1 MIDSLHDREK
11 GGIMKIGKILLTVLM
26 SAVLVINTRICYP
39 VSGIM
44 LTQQDTTIPSGKTI
58 TITQAKSLG
67 LSNSS
72 DYSSL
77 QSKLALAQVRY
88 SQSVKSLQLKK
99 KNQSTFRWT
108 PLLNFKFP
116 EDPTLKEEVEYTYKP
131 LELQSD
137 IDVLKHQIL
146 DNRYAVYEEITLLY
160 VECYTLQEK
169 ITFYE
174 TRLNTLQ
181 ETQEKNQAR
190 LAIGQ
195 ATQNDVDKIGSDVE
209 KVQTQLLGDMRN
221 YETAKDKLSDAM
233 GLDVRSGYT
242 FMNPY
247 ISAEITRDDIEGIL
261 NDTYE
266 RDQGYYEAQV
276 NTSNALL
283 ELNTNN
289 QLMSNQYGTNMNLIN
304 SFVQQVLN
312 GEDVDQAAFR
322 LKYDEFLQKI
332 DAPWQGKFKI
342 LFIKIPKEWK
352 KGEVDG
358 IRYVEDEPYA
368 LYEAA
373 LNYKDVYDEEQQVK
387 KALETSVT
395 DSFNNYISVRTTYES
410 VRAQVAEAQET
421 LQKDTAK
428 NLMGQFSYEEL
439 ADEQTEYADLQME
452 ELEALSDYTKTLA
465 SFDRLTCGA
474 ISDRLEAQDSGSTDV
489 MGGGV
494 SYVVEEEEEGAYYYI
509 HSLASDNAF
518 EFGLYIP
525 EKLGVTIT
533 AYELWV
539 NGTQI
544 GDRTDISR
552 SIKHLALS
560 IDSVD
565 SAFVRLYNQDT
576 VVDDCEIDTSVYSGK
591 LVITTGYQI
600 KSDESRVIGTYTL
613 NTSAV
618 TGAAS
623 LEIQTDKAEI
633 QYYDIRTADGMYL
646 ANREKI
652 SIRTGFKYL
661 GLISSDIPNLTFCF
675 YGSDRQLLYECRADA
690 ESRQLV
696 EKKVE

>member
-1 MIDSLHDREK
+1 
-11 GGIMKIGKILLTVLM
+11 MKIGKILLTVLM
-26 SAVLVINTRICYP
+26 SAVLVINTLICYP

-44 LTQQDTTIPSGKTI
+44 LTQQDIAIPSGKTI

-137 IDVLKHQIL
+137 IDVLKHQML

-221 YETAKDKLSDAM
+221 YETDAM

-266 RDQGYYEAQV
+266 RDQEYYEAQV

-312 GEDVDQAAFR
+312 GEDVDQSAFR

-352 KGEVDG
+352 
-358 IRYVEDEPYA
+358 R
-368 LYEAA
+368 
-373 LNYKDVYDEEQQVK
+373 VK
-387 KALETSVT
+387 
-395 DSFNNYISVRTTYES
+395 
-410 VRAQVAEAQET
+410 
-421 LQKDTAK
+421 
-428 NLMGQFSYEEL
+428 
-439 ADEQTEYADLQME
+439 
-452 ELEALSDYTKTLA
+452 
-465 SFDRLTCGA
+465 
-474 ISDRLEAQDSGSTDV
+474 
-489 MGGGV
+489 
-494 SYVVEEEEEGAYYYI
+494 
-509 HSLASDNAF
+509 
-518 EFGLYIP
+518 
-525 EKLGVTIT
+525 
-533 AYELWV
+533 
-539 NGTQI
+539 
-544 GDRTDISR
+544 
-552 SIKHLALS
+552 
-560 IDSVD
+560 
-565 SAFVRLYNQDT
+565 
-576 VVDDCEIDTSVYSGK
+576 
-591 LVITTGYQI
+591 
-600 KSDESRVIGTYTL
+600 
-613 NTSAV
+613 
-618 TGAAS
+618 
-623 LEIQTDKAEI
+623 
-633 QYYDIRTADGMYL
+633 
-646 ANREKI
+646 
-652 SIRTGFKYL
+652 
-661 GLISSDIPNLTFCF
+661 
-675 YGSDRQLLYECRADA
+675 
-690 ESRQLV
+690 
-696 EKKVE
+696 

>member
-1 MIDSLHDREK
+1 MKTGQILLA
-11 GGIMKIGKILLTVLM
+11 GIMSI
-26 SAVLVINTRICYP
+26 VLVLNAPVCYP
-39 VSGIM
+39 VSGIT
-44 LTQQDTTIPSGKTI
+44 LTQQDTVIPSGKTI
-58 TITQAKSLG
+58 TIAQAKSLG

-72 DYSSL
+72 TYSSL
-77 QSKLALAQVRY
+77 QSKLALAQIRY

-116 EDPTLKEEVEYTYKP
+116 EDPTLEEEVEYTYKP

-146 DNRYAVYEEITLLY
+146 DNRYAVYEEVSLLY

-169 ITFYE
+169 IAFYE
-174 TRLNTLQ
+174 ARLNTLL

-190 LAIGQ
+190 LMTGQ
-195 ATQNDVDKIGSDVE
+195 ATQNDIDKITSDVE
-209 KVQTQLLGDMRN
+209 KVQSQLLGDMRS

-247 ISAEITRDDIEGIL
+247 VSAEITRDDIEEIL
-261 NDTYE
+261 NETYE

-289 QLMSNQYGTNMNLIN
+289 QLMSNKYGTNMNLIN

-312 GEDVDQAAFR
+312 GEKVDQAAFR
-322 LKYDEFLQKI
+322 LKYDEFLKKI
-332 DAPWQGKFKI
+332 DEPWQGSFKI

-373 LNYKDVYDEEQQVK
+373 LNYKDIYDEEQQVK
-387 KALETSVT
+387 KDLETEVT

-410 VRAQVAEAQET
+410 LKAQVEEAQET
-421 LQKDTAK
+421 LLKDTAK

-439 ADEQTEYADLQME
+439 ADEQTEYADMQME
-452 ELEALSDYTKTLA
+452 ELEALAEYTKTLA

-474 ISDRLEAQDSGSTDV
+474 ITDRLEALDSGSTDA
-489 MGGGV
+489 MGGGI

-525 EKLGVTIT
+525 EDLGATIT

-576 VVDDCEIDTSVYSGK
+576 VIDDCEIDTSVYSGK
-591 LVITTGYQI
+591 LVITTGYRI
-600 KSDESRVIGTYTL
+600 ESDESKVIGTYTL
-613 NTSAV
+613 NTSTV
-618 TGAAS
+618 TGVAS
-623 LEIQTDKAEI
+623 LDIQTDKTEI
-633 QYYDIRTADGMYL
+633 QYYDIQTAEGTYL
-646 ANREKI
+646 ANRKRVPI
-652 SIRTGFKYL
+652 QTGFKYL
-661 GLISSDIPNLTFCF
+661 GLISSDISSLTFCF
-675 YGSDRQLLYECRADA
+675 YGSDQELLYECQADV

-696 EKKVE
+696 EKKTE

>member
-1 MIDSLHDREK
+1 MKTGQILLA
-11 GGIMKIGKILLTVLM
+11 GIMSI
-26 SAVLVINTRICYP
+26 VLVLNAPVCYP
-39 VSGIM
+39 VSGIT
-44 LTQQDTTIPSGKTI
+44 LTQQDTVIPSGKTI
-58 TITQAKSLG
+58 TIAQAKSLG

-72 DYSSL
+72 TYSSL
-77 QSKLALAQVRY
+77 QSKLALAQIRY

-116 EDPTLKEEVEYTYKP
+116 EDPTLEEEVEYTYKP

-146 DNRYAVYEEITLLY
+146 DNRYAVYEEVSLLY

-169 ITFYE
+169 IAFYE
-174 TRLNTLQ
+174 ARLNTLL

-190 LAIGQ
+190 LMTGQ
-195 ATQNDVDKIGSDVE
+195 ATQNDIDKITSDVE
-209 KVQTQLLGDMRN
+209 KVQSQLLGDMRS

-247 ISAEITRDDIEGIL
+247 VSAEITRDDIEEIL
-261 NDTYE
+261 NETYE

-289 QLMSNQYGTNMNLIN
+289 QLMSNKYGTNMNLIN

-312 GEDVDQAAFR
+312 GEKVDQAAFR
-322 LKYDEFLQKI
+322 LKYDEFLKKI
-332 DAPWQGKFKI
+332 DEPWQGSFKI

-373 LNYKDVYDEEQQVK
+373 LNYKDIYDEEQQVK
-387 KALETSVT
+387 KDLETEVT

-410 VRAQVAEAQET
+410 LKAQVEEAQET
-421 LQKDTAK
+421 LLKDTAK

-439 ADEQTEYADLQME
+439 ADEQTEYADMPME
-452 ELEALSDYTKTLA
+452 ELEALAEYTKTLA

-474 ISDRLEAQDSGSTDV
+474 ITDRLEALDSGSTDA
-489 MGGGV
+489 MGGGI

-525 EKLGVTIT
+525 EDLGATIT

-576 VVDDCEIDTSVYSGK
+576 VIDDCEIDTSVYSGK
-591 LVITTGYQI
+591 LVITTGYRI
-600 KSDESRVIGTYTL
+600 ESDESKVIGTYTL
-613 NTSAV
+613 NTSTV
-618 TGAAS
+618 TGMAS
-623 LEIQTDKAEI
+623 LDIQTDKTEI
-633 QYYDIRTADGMYL
+633 QYYDIQTAEGTYL
-646 ANREKI
+646 ANRKRVPI
-652 SIRTGFKYL
+652 QTGFKYL
-661 GLISSDIPNLTFCF
+661 GLISSDISSLTFCF
-675 YGSDRQLLYECRADA
+675 YGSDQELLYECQADV

-696 EKKVE
+696 EKKTE

>member
-1 MIDSLHDREK
+1 MKTGQILLA
-11 GGIMKIGKILLTVLM
+11 GIMSI
-26 SAVLVINTRICYP
+26 VLVLNAPVCYP
-39 VSGIM
+39 VSGIT
-44 LTQQDTTIPSGKTI
+44 LTQQDTVIPSGKTI
-58 TITQAKSLG
+58 TIAQAKSLG

-72 DYSSL
+72 TYSSL
-77 QSKLALAQVRY
+77 QSKLALAQIRY

-116 EDPTLKEEVEYTYKP
+116 EDPTLEEEVEYTYKP

-146 DNRYAVYEEITLLY
+146 DNRYAVYEEVSLLY

-169 ITFYE
+169 IAFYE
-174 TRLNTLQ
+174 ARLNTLL

-190 LAIGQ
+190 LMTGQ
-195 ATQNDVDKIGSDVE
+195 ATQNDIDKITSDVE
-209 KVQTQLLGDMRN
+209 KVQSQLLGDMRS

-247 ISAEITRDDIEGIL
+247 VSAEITRDDIEEIL
-261 NDTYE
+261 NETYE

-289 QLMSNQYGTNMNLIN
+289 QLMSNKYGTNMNLIN

-312 GEDVDQAAFR
+312 GEKVDQAAFR
-322 LKYDEFLQKI
+322 LKYDEFLKKI
-332 DAPWQGKFKI
+332 DEPWQGSFKI

-373 LNYKDVYDEEQQVK
+373 LNYKDIYDEEQQVK
-387 KALETSVT
+387 KDLETEVT

-410 VRAQVAEAQET
+410 LKAQVEEAQET
-421 LQKDTAK
+421 LLKDTAK

-439 ADEQTEYADLQME
+439 ADEQTEYADMQME
-452 ELEALSDYTKTLA
+452 ELEALAEYTKTLA

-474 ISDRLEAQDSGSTDV
+474 ITDRLEALDSGSIDA
-489 MGGGV
+489 MGGGI

-525 EKLGVTIT
+525 EDLGATIT

-576 VVDDCEIDTSVYSGK
+576 VIDDCEIDTSVYSGK
-591 LVITTGYQI
+591 LVITTGYRI
-600 KSDESRVIGTYTL
+600 ESDESKVIGTYTL
-613 NTSAV
+613 NTSTV
-618 TGAAS
+618 TGMAS
-623 LEIQTDKAEI
+623 LDIQTDKTEI
-633 QYYDIRTADGMYL
+633 QYYDIQTAEGTYL
-646 ANREKI
+646 ANRKRVPI
-652 SIRTGFKYL
+652 QTGFKYL
-661 GLISSDIPNLTFCF
+661 GLISSDISSLTFCF
-675 YGSDRQLLYECRADA
+675 YGSDQELLYECQADV

-696 EKKVE
+696 EKKTE

>member
-1 MIDSLHDREK
+1 
-11 GGIMKIGKILLTVLM
+11 MKAGKRLLAGLLCTVLVFNM
-26 SAVLVINTRICYP
+26 LVCYP
-39 VSGIM
+39 VSGIT
-44 LTQQDTTIPSGKTI
+44 LTQQDTTIPAGKTI
-58 TITQAKSLG
+58 TIAQAKALG

-116 EDPTLKEEVEYTYKP
+116 EDPTLDEEVEYVYKP

-146 DNRYAVYEEITLLY
+146 DNRYAVYEEISLLY

-169 ITFYE
+169 TAFYE
-174 TRLNTLQ
+174 TRLSTLQ
-181 ETQEKNQAR
+181 ETLEKNQAK
-190 LAIGQ
+190 LVIGQ
-195 ATQNDVDKIGSDVE
+195 ATQSDVDRIASDVQS
-209 KVQTQLLGDMRN
+209 VQTQLLGDMRN

-247 ISAEITRDDIEGIL
+247 MSAEITRDDLDGIL

-289 QLMSNQYGTNMNLIN
+289 QLMSNQYGTNMNLIS

-312 GEDVDQAAFR
+312 GEDIDQSAFR
-322 LKYDEFLQKI
+322 LKYDEFLEKI
-332 DAPWQGKFKI
+332 DAPWQGSFKI

-358 IRYVEDEPYA
+358 VRYVEDEPYA

-373 LNYKDVYDEEQQVK
+373 LNYKDIYDEEQQIK
-387 KALETSVT
+387 KDLETQVT

-410 VRAQVAEAQET
+410 MLKQVAEAKET
-421 LQKDTAK
+421 LEKDTAK

-452 ELEALSDYTKTLA
+452 ELEALAEYTKTLV

-474 ISDRLEAQDSGSTDV
+474 ITDRMELAGSGSSDV
-489 MGGGV
+489 MGGGA

-525 EKLGVTIT
+525 EDFDATIT

-544 GDRTDISR
+544 GSRTDVSQ

-565 SAFVRLYNQDT
+565 TAFVRLYNQDT
-576 VVDDCEIDTSVYSGK
+576 VIDDCEIDTSVYSGR
-591 LVITTGYQI
+591 LVITTGYRI
-600 KSDESRVIGTYTL
+600 ESDTTEVIGNYSL

-618 TGAAS
+618 TGLAT
-623 LEIQTDKAEI
+623 LGIQTDKTAI
-633 QYYDIRTADGMYL
+633 QYYDIRTADGTYL
-646 ANREKI
+646 ANRQKVPI
-652 SIRTGFKYL
+652 QTSFQYL
-661 GLISSDIPNLTFCF
+661 GLISSDISKLTFCF
-675 YGSDRQLLYECRADA
+675 YDKNQELLYECQADA
-690 ESRQLV
+690 ENQQLV
-696 EKKVE
+696 EKKTE

>member
-1 MIDSLHDREK
+1 MKTGQILLA
-11 GGIMKIGKILLTVLM
+11 GIMSI
-26 SAVLVINTRICYP
+26 VLVLNAPVCYP
-39 VSGIM
+39 VSGIT
-44 LTQQDTTIPSGKTI
+44 LTQQDTVIPSGKTI
-58 TITQAKSLG
+58 TIAQAKSLG

-72 DYSSL
+72 TYSSL
-77 QSKLALAQVRY
+77 QSKLALAQIRY

-116 EDPTLKEEVEYTYKP
+116 EDPTLEEEVEYTYKP

-146 DNRYAVYEEITLLY
+146 DNRYAVYEEVSLLY

-169 ITFYE
+169 IAFYE
-174 TRLNTLQ
+174 ARLNTLL

-190 LAIGQ
+190 LMTGQ
-195 ATQNDVDKIGSDVE
+195 ATQNDIDKITSDVE
-209 KVQTQLLGDMRN
+209 KVQSQLLGDMRS

-247 ISAEITRDDIEGIL
+247 VSAEITRDDIEEIL
-261 NDTYE
+261 NETYE

-289 QLMSNQYGTNMNLIN
+289 QLMSNKYGTNMNLIN

-312 GEDVDQAAFR
+312 GEKVDQAAFR
-322 LKYDEFLQKI
+322 LKYDEFLKKI
-332 DAPWQGKFKI
+332 DEPWQGSFKI

-373 LNYKDVYDEEQQVK
+373 LNYKDIYDEEQQVK
-387 KALETSVT
+387 KDLETEVT

-410 VRAQVAEAQET
+410 LKAQVEEAQET
-421 LQKDTAK
+421 LLKDTAK

-439 ADEQTEYADLQME
+439 ADEQTEYADMQME
-452 ELEALSDYTKTLA
+452 ELEALAEYTKTLA

-474 ISDRLEAQDSGSTDV
+474 ITDRLEALDSGSTDA
-489 MGGGV
+489 MGGGI

-525 EKLGVTIT
+525 EDLGATIT

-576 VVDDCEIDTSVYSGK
+576 VIDDCEIDTSVYSGK
-591 LVITTGYQI
+591 LVITTGYRI
-600 KSDESRVIGTYTL
+600 ESDESKVIGTYTL
-613 NTSAV
+613 NTSTV
-618 TGAAS
+618 TGMAS
-623 LEIQTDKAEI
+623 LDIQTDKTEI
-633 QYYDIRTADGMYL
+633 QYYDIQTAEGTYL
-646 ANREKI
+646 ANRKRVPI
-652 SIRTGFKYL
+652 QTGFKYL
-661 GLISSDIPNLTFCF
+661 GLISSDISSLTFCF
-675 YGSDRQLLYECRADA
+675 YGSDQELLYECQADV

-696 EKKVE
+696 EKKTE

>member
-1 MIDSLHDREK
+1 
-11 GGIMKIGKILLTVLM
+11 MKAGKLLLAGLMCTVL
-26 SAVLVINTRICYP
+26 VLNTPVCYP
-39 VSGIM
+39 VSGIT
-44 LTQQDTTIPSGKTI
+44 LTQQDTTNPVGKTI

-116 EDPTLKEEVEYTYKP
+116 EDPTLDEEVEYVYKP

-146 DNRYAVYEEITLLY
+146 DNRYAVYEEISLLY
-160 VECYTLQEK
+160 VECYTLQER

-174 TRLNTLQ
+174 TRLSTLQ
-181 ETQEKNQAR
+181 ETLEKNRAK
-190 LAIGQ
+190 LVIGQ
-195 ATQNDVDKIGSDVE
+195 ATQNDVDKIVSDIQS
-209 KVQTQLLGDMRN
+209 VQTQLLGDMRN

-242 FMNPY
+242 FTNPY
-247 ISAEITRDDIEGIL
+247 ISAEITRDDLEGIL

-289 QLMSNQYGTNMNLIN
+289 QLMSNQYGTNMNLIS

-312 GEDVDQAAFR
+312 GEDIDQSAFR
-322 LKYDEFLQKI
+322 LKYDEFLEKI
-332 DAPWQGKFKI
+332 DAPWQGSFKI

-358 IRYVEDEPYA
+358 VRYVEDEPYA

-373 LNYKDVYDEEQQVK
+373 LNYKDMYDEEQQVK
-387 KALETSVT
+387 KDLETEVT

-410 VRAQVAEAQET
+410 MLKQVEEAKET

-452 ELEALSDYTKTLA
+452 ELEALSEYTKTLA

-474 ISDRLEAQDSGSTDV
+474 ISDRLEAAGSGSTDV
-489 MGGGV
+489 MGGGA

-509 HSLASDNAF
+509 HSLASNNAF

-525 EKLGVTIT
+525 EDFNAAIT

-544 GDRTDISR
+544 GSRTDVSQ

-565 SAFVRLYNQDT
+565 TAFVRLYNQDT
-576 VVDDCEIDTSVYSGK
+576 VIDDCKIDTSVYSGR
-591 LVITTGYQI
+591 LVITTGYRI
-600 KSDESRVIGTYTL
+600 EADAAEVIGTYNL

-618 TGAAS
+618 TGLAT
-623 LEIQTDKAEI
+623 LNIQTDKTEI

-646 ANREKI
+646 ASRQKVPI
-652 SIRTGFKYL
+652 QTSFQYL
-661 GLISSDIPNLTFCF
+661 GLISSDIPDLTFCF
-675 YGSDRQLLYECRADA
+675 YDKNQKLLYECQADA

-696 EKKVE
+696 EKKNE

>member
-1 MIDSLHDREK
+1 MINSLHGREK
-11 GGIMKIGKILLTVLM
+11 GGIMKAWKILLAGLM
-26 SAVLVINTRICYP
+26 CAALVWNTPICYP
-39 VSGIM
+39 VSGIT
-44 LTQQDTTIPSGKTI
+44 LPQQDGTIPSGKTI
-58 TITQAKSLG
+58 TIAQAKSLG

-116 EDPTLKEEVEYTYKP
+116 EDPTLKEEVEYIYKP

-146 DNRYAVYEEITLLY
+146 DNRYAVYEEISLLY

-169 ITFYE
+169 IAFYE
-174 TRLNTLQ
+174 ARLSTLQ

-195 ATQNDVDKIGSDVE
+195 ATQNDVDKIASDVQ

-247 ISAEITRDDIEGIL
+247 VSAEITRDDLEGIL

-289 QLMSNQYGTNMNLIN
+289 QLMSNQYGTNMNLIS

-312 GEDVDQAAFR
+312 GEEVDQSAFR
-322 LKYDEFLQKI
+322 LKYDKFLEKI
-332 DAPWQGKFKI
+332 DAPWRGSFKI

-358 IRYVEDEPYA
+358 VRYVEDEPYA

-373 LNYKDVYDEEQQVK
+373 LNYKDMYDEEQQVK
-387 KALETSVT
+387 KDLETEVT

-410 VRAQVAEAQET
+410 MHTQVKETQET
-421 LQKDTAK
+421 LKKDTAK

-474 ISDRLEAQDSGSTDV
+474 ISDRLEALDSGSTDV
-489 MGGGV
+489 MGGGA
-494 SYVVEEEEEGAYYYI
+494 SYVVEEEEDGVYYYI

-525 EKLGVTIT
+525 EDFGTTIT

-544 GDRTDISR
+544 GSRTDISQ

-565 SAFVRLYNQDT
+565 TAFVRLYDQDT
-576 VVDDCEIDTSVYSGK
+576 VIDDCEIDTSVYSGK
-591 LVITTGYQI
+591 LVVTTGYRI
-600 KSDESRVIGTYTL
+600 ESDAAQVIGTYIL

-618 TGAAS
+618 TGMAS
-623 LEIQTDKAEI
+623 LEIQTDKTEI
-633 QYYDIRTADGMYL
+633 QYYDIRTADGTYL
-646 ANREKI
+646 ADRQKVPI
-652 SIRTGFKYL
+652 QTGFKYL
-661 GLISSDIPNLTFCF
+661 GLISTDIPNLTFCF
-675 YGSDRQLLYECRADA
+675 YGSDRELLYECQADA
-690 ESRQLV
+690 ESRQLT
-696 EKKVE
+696 EKKTE

>member
-1 MIDSLHDREK
+1 MKTGQILLA
-11 GGIMKIGKILLTVLM
+11 GIMSI
-26 SAVLVINTRICYP
+26 VLVLNAPVCYP
-39 VSGIM
+39 VSGIT
-44 LTQQDTTIPSGKTI
+44 LTQQDTVILSGKTI
-58 TITQAKSLG
+58 TIAQAKSLG

-72 DYSSL
+72 TYSSL
-77 QSKLALAQVRY
+77 QSKLALAQIRY

-116 EDPTLKEEVEYTYKP
+116 EDPTLEEEVEYTYKP

-146 DNRYAVYEEITLLY
+146 DNRYAVYEEVSLLY

-169 ITFYE
+169 IAFYE
-174 TRLNTLQ
+174 ARLNTLL

-190 LAIGQ
+190 LMTGQ
-195 ATQNDVDKIGSDVE
+195 ATQNDIDKITSDVE
-209 KVQTQLLGDMRN
+209 KVQSQLLGDMRS

-247 ISAEITRDDIEGIL
+247 VSAEITRDDIEEIL
-261 NDTYE
+261 NETYE

-289 QLMSNQYGTNMNLIN
+289 QLMSNKYGTNMNLIN

-312 GEDVDQAAFR
+312 GEKVDQAAFR
-322 LKYDEFLQKI
+322 LKYDEFLKKI
-332 DAPWQGKFKI
+332 DEPWQGSFKI

-373 LNYKDVYDEEQQVK
+373 LNYKDIYDEEQQVK
-387 KALETSVT
+387 KDLETEVT

-410 VRAQVAEAQET
+410 LKAQVEEAQET
-421 LQKDTAK
+421 LLKDTAK

-439 ADEQTEYADLQME
+439 ADEQTEYADMQME
-452 ELEALSDYTKTLA
+452 ELEALAEYTKTLA

-474 ISDRLEAQDSGSTDV
+474 ITDRLEALDSGSTDA
-489 MGGGV
+489 MGGGI

-525 EKLGVTIT
+525 EDLGATIT

-576 VVDDCEIDTSVYSGK
+576 VIDDCEIDTSVYSGK
-591 LVITTGYQI
+591 LVITTGYRI
-600 KSDESRVIGTYTL
+600 ESDESKVIGTYTL
-613 NTSAV
+613 NTSTV
-618 TGAAS
+618 TGMAS
-623 LEIQTDKAEI
+623 LDIQTDKTEI
-633 QYYDIRTADGMYL
+633 QYYDIQTAEGTYL
-646 ANREKI
+646 ANRKRVPI
-652 SIRTGFKYL
+652 QTGFKYL
-661 GLISSDIPNLTFCF
+661 GLISSDISSLTFCF
-675 YGSDRQLLYECRADA
+675 YGSDQELLYECQADV

-696 EKKVE
+696 EKKTE

>member
-1 MIDSLHDREK
+1 M
-11 GGIMKIGKILLTVLM
+11 
-26 SAVLVINTRICYP
+26 
-39 VSGIM
+39 
-44 LTQQDTTIPSGKTI
+44 
-58 TITQAKSLG
+58 
-67 LSNSS
+67 
-72 DYSSL
+72 
-77 QSKLALAQVRY
+77 
-88 SQSVKSLQLKK
+88 
-99 KNQSTFRWT
+99 
-108 PLLNFKFP
+108 
-116 EDPTLKEEVEYTYKP
+116 
-131 LELQSD
+131 
-137 IDVLKHQIL
+137 
-146 DNRYAVYEEITLLY
+146 
-160 VECYTLQEK
+160 
-169 ITFYE
+169 
-174 TRLNTLQ
+174 
-181 ETQEKNQAR
+181 
-190 LAIGQ
+190 
-195 ATQNDVDKIGSDVE
+195 
-209 KVQTQLLGDMRN
+209 
-221 YETAKDKLSDAM
+221 
-233 GLDVRSGYT
+233 
-242 FMNPY
+242 
-247 ISAEITRDDIEGIL
+247 
-261 NDTYE
+261 
-266 RDQGYYEAQV
+266 
-276 NTSNALL
+276 
-283 ELNTNN
+283 
-289 QLMSNQYGTNMNLIN
+289 
-304 SFVQQVLN
+304 
-312 GEDVDQAAFR
+312 
-322 LKYDEFLQKI
+322 
-332 DAPWQGKFKI
+332 
-342 LFIKIPKEWK
+342 
-352 KGEVDG
+352 
-358 IRYVEDEPYA
+358 
-368 LYEAA
+368 
-373 LNYKDVYDEEQQVK
+373 YDEEQQVK

-395 DSFNNYISVRTTYES
+395 DSFNNYISVKTTYES
-410 VRAQVAEAQET
+410 MRAQVAEAQET

-474 ISDRLEAQDSGSTDV
+474 ISDRLEALDSGSTDV

-565 SAFVRLYNQDT
+565 SAFVRLYDQDT

-618 TGAAS
+618 TGVAS
-623 LEIQTDKAEI
+623 LEIQTDKADI

-652 SIRTGFKYL
+652 PIRTGFKYL

>member
-1 MIDSLHDREK
+1 MKAGQILLA
-11 GGIMKIGKILLTVLM
+11 GIMSIVLILNAPV
-26 SAVLVINTRICYP
+26 CYP
-39 VSGIM
+39 VSGIT
-44 LTQQDTTIPSGKTI
+44 LTQQDTVIPSGKTI
-58 TITQAKSLG
+58 TIAQAKSLG

-72 DYSSL
+72 TYSSL
-77 QSKLALAQVRY
+77 QSKLALAQIRY

-116 EDPTLKEEVEYTYKP
+116 EDPTLEEEVEYTYKP

-146 DNRYAVYEEITLLY
+146 DNRYAVYEEVSLLY

-169 ITFYE
+169 IAFYE
-174 TRLNTLQ
+174 ARLNTLL

-190 LAIGQ
+190 LMTGQ
-195 ATQNDVDKIGSDVE
+195 ATQNDIDKITSDME
-209 KVQTQLLGDMRN
+209 KVQSQLLGDMRS

-247 ISAEITRDDIEGIL
+247 VSAEITRDDIEEIL
-261 NDTYE
+261 NETYE
-266 RDQGYYEAQV
+266 RDQGYYEARV

-289 QLMSNQYGTNMNLIN
+289 QLMSNKYGTNMNLIN

-312 GEDVDQAAFR
+312 GEKVDQAAFR
-322 LKYDEFLQKI
+322 LKYDEFLKKI
-332 DAPWQGKFKI
+332 DEPWQGSFKI

-373 LNYKDVYDEEQQVK
+373 LNYKDIYDEEQQVK
-387 KALETSVT
+387 KDLESEVT

-410 VRAQVAEAQET
+410 LKAQVEEAQET
-421 LQKDTAK
+421 LLKDTAK

-439 ADEQTEYADLQME
+439 ADEQTEYADMQME
-452 ELEALSDYTKTLA
+452 ELEALAEYTKTLA

-474 ISDRLEAQDSGSTDV
+474 ITDRLEALDSGSTDA
-489 MGGGV
+489 MGGGI

-525 EKLGVTIT
+525 EDLGATIT

-576 VVDDCEIDTSVYSGK
+576 VIDDCEIDTSVYSGK
-591 LVITTGYQI
+591 LVITTGYRI
-600 KSDESRVIGTYTL
+600 ESDESKVIGTYTL
-613 NTSAV
+613 NTSTV
-618 TGAAS
+618 TGMAS
-623 LEIQTDKAEI
+623 LDIQTDKTEI
-633 QYYDIRTADGMYL
+633 QYYDIQTAEGTYL
-646 ANREKI
+646 ANRKRVPI
-652 SIRTGFKYL
+652 QTGFKYL
-661 GLISSDIPNLTFCF
+661 GLISSDISSLTFCF
-675 YGSDRQLLYECRADA
+675 YGSDQELLYECQADV

-696 EKKVE
+696 EKKTE